1 VPIAL
6 KNNKFI
12 TPFEDVTSMFSMP
25 KYNEIDPTPLLAPFY
40 LLFFGLMVGDAGYG
54 LVLMIA
60 TALILKFFHLKKSMV
75 RFFTFFFYLSFGV
88 IFAGLLY
95 GSFFGYPF
103 FNIMNDIDGNPK
115 AILDS
120 GVDILLMLILS
131 IAVGVLQVLF
141 GFGIKCYMAFRDG
154 KPGEAFMDSILWMIT
169 LVSAILMLVTVALP
183 AFSDVAIPG
192 IIGSIAKWGLIGGL
206 VALLCTQG
214 RESPSIAGKFG
225 NGLLGV
231 YNITSYAG
239 DFISYTRLAAIALSG
254 AYIASSFNM
263 MAGMIPFPAS
273 IIFGTAI
280 FLVGNALNMGL
291 GLLGAYVHGCRLMF
305 VEFFGKFYEGG
316 GVPFKPFAPKNVY
329 VSLKTNS

>member
-1 VPIAL
+1 
-6 KNNKFI
+6 
-12 TPFEDVTSMFSMP
+12 
-25 KYNEIDPTPLLAPFY
+25 
-40 LLFFGLMVGDAGYG
+40 
-54 LVLMIA
+54 VLTIA
-60 TALILKFFHLKKSMV
+60 TAVILKFFHLKKSMV

-95 GSFFGYPF
+95 GSFFGNPF
-103 FNIMNDIDGNPK
+103 FQIMTNPATGEPK

-120 GVDILLMLILS
+120 GVDILMMLILS
-131 IAVGVLQVLF
+131 IAVGVVQVLF
-141 GFGIKCYMAFRDG
+141 GFGSKAYMAFRDG
-154 KPGEAFMDSILWMIT
+154 KPGEAFMDSILWIIT
-169 LVSAILMLVTVALP
+169 LVSALGMLVAIALP
-183 AFSDVAIPG
+183 SFAGIEIPG

-206 VALLCTQG
+206 IALLCTQG
-214 RESPSIAGKFG
+214 RSSPSIAGKFG

-263 MAGMIPFPAS
+263 MAGMIPFPVS

-316 GVPFKPFAPKNVY
+316 GVPFKPFAPKNIY
-329 VSLKTNS
+329 VTLK